1 MIARKQLSRLH
12 EIEATSVAR
21 EMIKRSQVLENI
33 LGKSEKG
40 VERIV
45 RMILGE
51 DTSSR
56 NNGSRLLES
65 KFRIQK
71 LKEMGTG
78 A

>member
-45 RMILGE
+45 RMILE
-51 DTSSR
+51 
-56 NNGSRLLES
+56 
-65 KFRIQK
+65 RIPAVETMVLDYLNQNSGYK
-71 LKEMGTG
+71 S
-78 A
+78 